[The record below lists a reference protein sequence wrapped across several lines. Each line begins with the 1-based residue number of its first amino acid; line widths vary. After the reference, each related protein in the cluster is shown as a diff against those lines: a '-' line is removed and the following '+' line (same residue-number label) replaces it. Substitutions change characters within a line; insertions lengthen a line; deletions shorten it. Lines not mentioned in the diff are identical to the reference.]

1 MEFGLRNG
9 MMHFKN
15 AILGIGAVALVIA
28 AAQSHAACA
37 PDKVSQKYPGYAGR
51 AVVVA
56 VTPMTPPFA
65 FTNPDN
71 LGEVTGLEVEL
82 MEGVMACAG
91 LEIEWLIGK
100 WTGILPT
107 VFSGASDLMIGNVV
121 YSEDRAKQ
129 GDFVVFIR
137 NSQTVVVRK
146 GNPRRIVGLDSLC
159 GLQAAQTIGAAS
171 ALAMQDYSD
180 KCVAAGKPAIDIL
193 MAENQESA
201 FRQLSANRVDMVM
214 EGAEGATRRIKSP
227 SGQNN
232 LEAAF
237 SVTADAMA
245 GAITR
250 NDNDEMLQILADGMT
265 AMKEDGRIDELFDKY
280 QISRE
285 QFSPIRI
292 LKK

>member
-1 MEFGLRNG
+1 MEYGSNNG
-9 MMHFKN
+9 MMHFRN
-15 AILGIGAVALVIA
+15 LILRVGAVAFLFA
-28 AAQSHAACA
+28 TAQSHATCE
-37 PDKVSQKYPGYAGR
+37 PDKVSEKYPGYAGK

-71 LGEVTGLEVEL
+71 LDEIIGLEVEL

-100 WTGILPT
+100 WSGILPT

-121 YSEDRAKQ
+121 YSEDRAEQ

-137 NSQTVVVRK
+137 NSQTVVARK
-146 GNPRRIVGLDSLC
+146 GNPRSIVGLDSLC
-159 GLQAAQTIGAAS
+159 GLKAAQTIGAAS
-171 ALAMQDYSD
+171 ALAMQAYSD
-180 KCVAAGKPAIDIL
+180 KCVATGKPAIDIL

-201 FRQLSANRVDMVM
+201 FRQLLVNRVDMVM
-214 EGAEGATRRIKSP
+214 EGAEGAARRIKSP
-227 SGQNN
+227 TGQNN
-232 LEAAF
+232 FEAVF
-237 SVTADAMA
+237 SLTADAMA

-280 QISRE
+280 QIDRE
-285 QFSPIRI
+285 QFSPIQI